1 MAGQR
6 RWVHTVKVPYRDEQ
20 GSVIGV
26 LALFED
32 ITDRR
37 TLEAQFQQAQKM
49 EAVGRLA
56 AGVAHDFNNLLTL
69 ILGLCEL
76 VLADPDLDDGPRADI
91 TEIQVAG
98 ARAAGLTLQLLAF
111 SRKQIIEPTL
121 FDLNLVLA
129 EMQPML
135 GRVTREDVTVVMKL
149 QTGPIS
155 VRADRG
161 QIEQIV
167 MNLAVNARDAMPDG
181 GTLTIESAHVE
192 LDADYAST
200 HAAVVPGTY
209 VALTISDT
217 GMGITPEIQARLFE
231 PFFTTKDVGKGT
243 GLGLASVQGIAA
255 RSGGSISV
263 YSEVGNGASF
273 TVYLPSADAA
283 AMITEVSPVDSSSRA
298 GAETVLVVDDS
309 PGIRELA
316 RRLLERDGYRVLTAE
331 NGEAA
336 LRVFDQHAVI
346 DILLTDVVMPGGN
359 GPELTKQLLEHHPT
373 LKVIYMSGYTEDAI
387 AQHGVLNP
395 GIAFVHKPFT
405 SETLGRKIRQA
416 AQQVASPIGP
426 RAQD

>member
-1 MAGQR
+1 
-6 RWVHTVKVPYRDEQ
+6 
-20 GSVIGV
+20 
-26 LALFED
+26 
-32 ITDRR
+32 
-37 TLEAQFQQAQKM
+37 M

-161 QIEQIV
+161 QIEQIM

-200 HAAVVPGTY
+200 HAAVIPGTY

-217 GMGITPEIQARLFE
+217 GMGITPRFRRVCSSPSSPPRTSAKAPGSVWR
-231 PFFTTKDVGKGT
+231 PCKG
-243 GLGLASVQGIAA
+243 SP
-255 RSGGSISV
+255 R
-263 YSEVGNGASF
+263 
-273 TVYLPSADAA
+273 AA
-283 AMITEVSPVDSSSRA
+283 AAASASTAKWATVPLSPSIFRA
-298 GAETVLVVDDS
+298 
-309 PGIRELA
+309 PMR
-316 RRLLERDGYRVLTAE
+316 
-331 NGEAA
+331 
-336 LRVFDQHAVI
+336 
-346 DILLTDVVMPGGN
+346 P
-359 GPELTKQLLEHHPT
+359 P
-373 LKVIYMSGYTEDAI
+373 
-387 AQHGVLNP
+387 
-395 GIAFVHKPFT
+395 
-405 SETLGRKIRQA
+405 
-416 AQQVASPIGP
+416 
-426 RAQD
+426 